1 MISDNQ
7 QGRILNIKEIML
19 QNIELESIVVH
30 KSLNREQTKLFIEN
44 LNEEYV
50 YFKQQFNLN
59 KDQVKRAKRV
69 IFSIYENNIVD
80 GFTKVKSLENYCIN
94 EYGLILNIRT
104 RGEIIPSVGKK
115 GYLQVCLTNKNT
127 YSVHRLVALTFIE
140 NKENKPEVNHKDGN
154 KLNNHVSNVEW
165 NTTQENLEHKRI
177 NNLGKTLKAKLSA
190 TGINNSQAKLDE
202 EDVIFIRTNCETIID
217 IKKFSKEL
225 DVSIATIYDIKNR
238 RSWTHI

>member
-30 KSLNREQTKLFIEN
+30 KSLNREQTQLFIEN

-69 IFSIYENNIVD
+69 VFSIYENSIVN
-80 GFTKVKSLENYCIN
+80 GFTRINSLNNYCIN
-94 EYGLILNIRT
+94 EYGFILNIRT

-140 NKENKPEVNHKDGN
+140 NKENKPEVNHIDGN
-154 KLNNHVSNVEW
+154 KLNNHISNLEW

-177 NNLGKTLKAKLSA
+177 NNLGKTLKAKFSA

-202 EDVIFIRTNCETIID
+202 QDVILIRTNCVTKND
-217 IKKFSKEL
+217 IKKFSNEL
-225 DVSIATIYDIKNR
+225 NVSIATIYDIKNR

>member
-1 MISDNQ
+1 M
-7 QGRILNIKEIML
+7 
-19 QNIELESIVVH
+19 
-30 KSLNREQTKLFIEN
+30 
-44 LNEEYV
+44 
-50 YFKQQFNLN
+50 
-59 KDQVKRAKRV
+59 
-69 IFSIYENNIVD
+69 
-80 GFTKVKSLENYCIN
+80 
-94 EYGLILNIRT
+94 
-104 RGEIIPSVGKK
+104 
-115 GYLQVCLTNKNT
+115 QVCLTNKNT
-127 YSVHRLVALTFIE
+127 YSIHRLVALTFIE

-154 KLNNHVSNVEW
+154 KLNNHVSNLEW

>member
-1 MISDNQ
+1 M
-7 QGRILNIKEIML
+7 
-19 QNIELESIVVH
+19 
-30 KSLNREQTKLFIEN
+30 
-44 LNEEYV
+44 
-50 YFKQQFNLN
+50 
-59 KDQVKRAKRV
+59 
-69 IFSIYENNIVD
+69 
-80 GFTKVKSLENYCIN
+80 
-94 EYGLILNIRT
+94 
-104 RGEIIPSVGKK
+104 
-115 GYLQVCLTNKNT
+115 QVCLTNKNT
-127 YSVHRLVALTFIE
+127 YSIHRLVALTFIE

-154 KLNNHVSNVEW
+154 KLNNHVSNLEW

-225 DVSIATIYDIKNR
+225 NVSIATIYDIKNR

>member
-7 QGRILNIKEIML
+7 QGRILNIKEIMI
-19 QNIELESIVVH
+19 QNVDLESIIVH

-69 IFSIYENNIVD
+69 IFSIYENNIVN
-80 GFTKVKSLENYCIN
+80 GFTKTKSLDNYCIN

-104 RGEIIPSVGKK
+104 RGIIKPSINKK

-127 YSVHRLVALTFIE
+127 YKVHRLVALTFIE
-140 NKENKPEVNHKDGN
+140 NKENKPEVNHKDGK
-154 KLNNHVSNVEW
+154 KLNNYVSNLEW

>member
-7 QGRILNIKEIML
+7 QGRILNTKEIML
-19 QNIELESIVVH
+19 QNIDLKSIVVH

-69 IFSIYENNIVD
+69 LFSIYENNMVI
-80 GFTKVKSLENYCIN
+80 GFTKINSLSNYCIN
-94 EYGLILNIRT
+94 EYGFILNIRT
-104 RGEIIPSVGKK
+104 RGEVVPSISKK
-115 GYLQVCLTNKNT
+115 GYLQACLTNKNT

-140 NKENKPEVNHKDGN
+140 NEENKPEVNHVDGN
-154 KLNNHVSNVEW
+154 KLNNHISNLEW
-165 NTTQENLEHKRI
+165 CTTQENLEHKRF

-202 EDVIFIRTNCETIID
+202 EDVILIRTNCATKED
-217 IKKFSKEL
+217 IKRFSKEL

>member
-7 QGRILNIKEIML
+7 QGRILNTKEIML
-19 QNIELESIVVH
+19 QNIDLKSIVVH

-94 EYGLILNIRT
+94 EDGLILNVRT
-104 RGEIIPSVGKK
+104 RGVIRPSIGKK

-127 YSVHRLVALTFIE
+127 YSIHRLAALTFIE
-140 NKENKPEVNHKDGN
+140 NKENKTEVNHIDGN
-154 KLNNHVSNVEW
+154 KLNNHISNLEW

-190 TGINNSQAKLDE
+190 TGINNSKAKLDE

-225 DVSIATIYDIKNR
+225 NVSIATIYDIKNR

>member
-7 QGRILNIKEIML
+7 QGRILNTKEIML
-19 QNIELESIVVH
+19 QNIDLKSIVVH

-94 EYGLILNIRT
+94 EDGLILNVRT
-104 RGEIIPSVGKK
+104 RGVIRPSTNKK

-127 YSVHRLVALTFIE
+127 YSIHRLAALTFIE
-140 NKENKPEVNHKDGN
+140 NKENKTEVNHIDGN
-154 KLNNHVSNVEW
+154 KLNNHISNLEW

-225 DVSIATIYDIKNR
+225 NVSIATIYDIKNR

>member
-1 MISDNQ
+1 MVRPSIS
-7 QGRILNIKEIML
+7 
-19 QNIELESIVVH
+19 
-30 KSLNREQTKLFIEN
+30 
-44 LNEEYV
+44 
-50 YFKQQFNLN
+50 
-59 KDQVKRAKRV
+59 
-69 IFSIYENNIVD
+69 
-80 GFTKVKSLENYCIN
+80 
-94 EYGLILNIRT
+94 
-104 RGEIIPSVGKK
+104 KK
-115 GYLQVCLTNKNT
+115 GYLQVCLANKNT
-127 YSVHRLVALTFIE
+127 YSIHRLVALTFIE

-154 KLNNHVSNVEW
+154 KLNNHVSNLEW

>member
-19 QNIELESIVVH
+19 QNIDLESIIVH

-69 IFSIYENNIVD
+69 IFSIYENNIIT
-80 GFTKVKSLENYCIN
+80 GFTKVKSLENYCIDEN
-94 EYGLILNIRT
+94 GLILNTRT
-104 RGEIIPSVGKK
+104 RRVIIHSISKK

-127 YSVHRLVALTFIE
+127 YSIHRLVSLTFIE

-154 KLNNHVSNVEW
+154 KLNNHVSNLEW

-202 EDVIFIRTNCETIID
+202 EDVIFIRTNCVTKID

-225 DVSIATIYDIKNR
+225 NISISTIYDIKNR

>member
-19 QNIELESIVVH
+19 QNIDLESIVVH

-44 LNEEYV
+44 LNKEYV

-69 IFSIYENNIVD
+69 IFSIYENNIVN
-80 GFTKVKSLENYCIN
+80 GFTKIDSLSNYCID
-94 EYGLILNIRT
+94 EYGCILNTRT
-104 RGEIIPSVGKK
+104 RCVIIPSVSKK

-127 YSVHRLVALTFIE
+127 YIIHRLIALTFIE
-140 NKENKPEVNHKDGN
+140 NKENKPEVNHIDGN
-154 KLNNHVSNVEW
+154 KLNNHISNLEW

-202 EDVIFIRTNCETIID
+202 EDVILIRMNCITKND

-225 DVSIATIYDIKNR
+225 NVSIATIYDIKNR

>member
-19 QNIELESIVVH
+19 QNIDLTSIVVH

-69 IFSIYENNIVD
+69 IFSIYENNIID
-80 GFTKVKSLENYCIN
+80 GFTKIKALENYCIN

-104 RGEIIPSVGKK
+104 RWCIKPSVSKK
-115 GYLQVCLTNKNT
+115 GYWQVCLTNKNT
-127 YSVHRLVALTFIE
+127 YKVHRLVALTFIE

-154 KLNNHVSNVEW
+154 KLNNNISNLEW
-165 NTTQENLEHKRI
+165 NTTQENIEHKRI

-190 TGINNSQAKLDE
+190 TGINNSQAKLEE
-202 EDVIFIRTNCETIID
+202 EDVIFIRTNCVTKND

>member
-7 QGRILNIKEIML
+7 QGRILNTKEIML
-19 QNIELESIVVH
+19 QNIDLKSIVVH

-94 EYGLILNIRT
+94 EYGLILNIKT
-104 RGEIIPSVGKK
+104 RGVIKKKNKKK

-127 YSVHRLVALTFIE
+127 YSIHRLVALTFIE
-140 NKENKPEVNHKDGN
+140 NKENKTEVNHIDGN
-154 KLNNHVSNVEW
+154 KLNNHVSNLEW

-202 EDVIFIRTNCETIID
+202 EDVIFIRTNCETKID

>member
-7 QGRILNIKEIML
+7 QGRILNKKEIML
-19 QNIELESIVVH
+19 QNIDLESIIVH

-44 LNEEYV
+44 LNKDYV

-94 EYGLILNIRT
+94 EDGLILNVRT
-104 RGEIIPSVGKK
+104 RGVIRPSISKK

-127 YSVHRLVALTFIE
+127 YSIHRLAALTFIE
-140 NKENKPEVNHKDGN
+140 NKENKTEVNHIDGN
-154 KLNNHVSNVEW
+154 KLNNHISNLEW

-190 TGINNSQAKLDE
+190 TGENNSQAKLKE
-202 EDVIFIRTNCETIID
+202 NEVLYIRENAIVRKDAIRL
-217 IKKFSKEL
+217 SNEL
-225 DVSIATIYDIKNR
+225 NVSIATIYDIKNK
-238 RSWTHI
+238 RSWSHI

>member
-19 QNIELESIVVH
+19 QNIDLKSIVVH

-69 IFSIYENNIVD
+69 IFSIYENNIID
-80 GFTKVKSLENYCIN
+80 GFTKVKSLENYCVN
-94 EYGLILNIRT
+94 EDGLILNTRT
-104 RGEIIPSVGKK
+104 RGMVRPSINKK

-127 YSVHRLVALTFIE
+127 YSIHRLVALTFIE
-140 NKENKPEVNHKDGN
+140 NKENKTEVNHIDGN
-154 KLNNHVSNVEW
+154 KLNNHISNLEW

-202 EDVIFIRTNCETIID
+202 EDVIFIRTNCETKID

>member
-7 QGRILNIKEIML
+7 QGRILNTKEIML
-19 QNIELESIVVH
+19 QNIDLKSIVVH

-94 EYGLILNIRT
+94 EYGLILNVRT
-104 RGEIIPSVGKK
+104 RGVIRPSISKK
-115 GYLQVCLTNKNT
+115 GYLQACLTNKNT
-127 YSVHRLVALTFIE
+127 YSIHRLAALTFIE
-140 NKENKPEVNHKDGN
+140 NKENKTEVNHIDGN
-154 KLNNHVSNVEW
+154 KLNNHISNLEW

-225 DVSIATIYDIKNR
+225 NVSIATIYDIKNR

>member
-19 QNIELESIVVH
+19 QNIDLESIVVH

-44 LNEEYV
+44 LNKEYV

-69 IFSIYENNIVD
+69 IFSIYENNIVN
-80 GFTKVKSLENYCIN
+80 GFTKIDSLSNYCID
-94 EYGLILNIRT
+94 EYGCILNIRT
-104 RGEIIPSVGKK
+104 RCVIIPSVSKK

-127 YSVHRLVALTFIE
+127 YIIHRLVALTFIE
-140 NKENKPEVNHKDGN
+140 NKENKQEVNHIDGN
-154 KLNNHVSNVEW
+154 KLNNHISNLEW

-202 EDVIFIRTNCETIID
+202 QDVISIRTNCITKND
-217 IKKFSKEL
+217 ILNFSKEFN
-225 DVSIATIYDIKNR
+225 VSIATIYDVKNR

>member
-7 QGRILNIKEIML
+7 QGRILNKKEIML

-44 LNEEYV
+44 LNKEYV

-69 IFSIYENNIVD
+69 LFSIYENNMVI
-80 GFTKVKSLENYCIN
+80 GFTKINSLSNYCIN
-94 EYGLILNIRT
+94 EYGFILNIRT
-104 RGEIIPSVGKK
+104 RGEVVPSIGKK
-115 GYLQVCLTNKNT
+115 GYLQACLTNKNT

-140 NKENKPEVNHKDGN
+140 NEENKPEVNHVDGN
-154 KLNNHVSNVEW
+154 KLNNHISNLEW
-165 NTTQENLEHKRI
+165 CTTQENLEHKRF

-202 EDVIFIRTNCETIID
+202 EDVILIRTNCATKED
-217 IKKFSKEL
+217 IKRFSKEL

>member
-19 QNIELESIVVH
+19 QNIDLKSIVVH

-104 RGEIIPSVGKK
+104 RGIVVPSISKK

-127 YSVHRLVALTFIE
+127 YSIHRLVALTFIE
-140 NKENKPEVNHKDGN
+140 NKKNKLEVNHKDGN
-154 KLNNHVSNVEW
+154 KLNNHVSNLEW

>member
-7 QGRILNIKEIML
+7 QGRILNTKEIML
-19 QNIELESIVVH
+19 QNIDLKSIVVH

-94 EYGLILNIRT
+94 EDGLILNVRT
-104 RGEIIPSVGKK
+104 RGVIRPSIGKK

-127 YSVHRLVALTFIE
+127 YSIHRLAALTFIE
-140 NKENKPEVNHKDGN
+140 NKENKTEVNHIDGN
-154 KLNNHVSNVEW
+154 KLNNHISNLEW

-225 DVSIATIYDIKNR
+225 NVSIATIYDIKNR

>member
-69 IFSIYENNIVD
+69 VFSIYENNIVN
-80 GFTKVKSLENYCIN
+80 GFTRINSLNNYCIN
-94 EYGLILNIRT
+94 EYGFILNIRT
-104 RGEIIPSVGKK
+104 RGVIIPSVGKK

-140 NKENKPEVNHKDGN
+140 NKENKPEVNHIDGN
-154 KLNNHVSNVEW
+154 KLNNHISNLEW

-177 NNLGKTLKAKLSA
+177 NNLGKTLKAKFSA

-202 EDVIFIRTNCETIID
+202 QDVILIRTNCVTKND
-217 IKKFSKEL
+217 IKKFSNEL
-225 DVSIATIYDIKNR
+225 NVSIATIYDIKNR

>member
-19 QNIELESIVVH
+19 QNIDIESIIVH

-44 LNEEYV
+44 LNKEYI

-80 GFTKVKSLENYCIN
+80 GFKKINSLNSYCVN
-94 EYGLILNIRT
+94 EYGFVLNIRT
-104 RGEIIPSVGKK
+104 RCVIRPSVSKK
-115 GYLQVCLTNKNT
+115 GYLHICLTNKNT
-127 YSVHRLVALTFIE
+127 YSIHRLVALTFIE
-140 NKENKPEVNHKDGN
+140 NPENKPEVNHIDGN
-154 KLNNHVSNVEW
+154 KLNNYVLNLEW
-165 NTTQENLEHKRI
+165 NTTQENIEHKRI
-177 NNLGKTLKAKLSA
+177 NNLGKTLKAKLAA

-202 EDVIFIRTNCETIID
+202 EDVILIRTNCITMKD
-217 IKKFSKEL
+217 IKNFSEEL
-225 DVSIATIYDIKNR
+225 DVSISTIYDIKSR

>member
-7 QGRILNIKEIML
+7 QGRILNTKEIML
-19 QNIELESIVVH
+19 QNIDIESIVVH
-30 KSLNREQTKLFIEN
+30 KSLNRKQTKLFIEN
-44 LNEEYV
+44 LNKEYV

-59 KDQVKRAKRV
+59 KDQVKRAKKV
-69 IFSIYENNIVD
+69 IFSIYENNIVN
-80 GFTKVKSLENYCIN
+80 GFTKIDSLSNYCIN
-94 EYGLILNIRT
+94 EYGFILNIRT
-104 RGEIIPSVGKK
+104 RCVIVPSVSKK

-127 YSVHRLVALTFIE
+127 YSIHRLVALTFIE
-140 NKENKPEVNHKDGN
+140 NKENKPEVNHIDGN
-154 KLNNHVSNVEW
+154 KLNNHISNLEW

-202 EDVIFIRTNCETIID
+202 QDVILIRTNCITKND
-217 IKKFSKEL
+217 ILNFSKEFN
-225 DVSIATIYDIKNR
+225 VSIATIYDIKNR

>member
-19 QNIELESIVVH
+19 QNIDLKSIIVH

-69 IFSIYENNIVD
+69 IFSIYENNIIN
-80 GFTKVKSLENYCIN
+80 GFTKVKLLENYCIDEN
-94 EYGLILNIRT
+94 GLILNART
-104 RGEIIPSVGKK
+104 RCRIIPSVSKK

-127 YSVHRLVALTFIE
+127 YKVHRLVALTFIE
-140 NKENKPEVNHKDGN
+140 NKEDKPEVNHKDGN
-154 KLNNHVSNVEW
+154 KLNNHVSNLEW

-202 EDVIFIRTNCETIID
+202 EDVIFIRTNCITKDD

-225 DVSIATIYDIKNR
+225 DISISTIYDIKNR

>member
-7 QGRILNIKEIML
+7 QGRIINIKEIML
-19 QNIELESIVVH
+19 QNIDLESIIVH

-44 LNEEYV
+44 LNEEYI

-69 IFSIYENNIVD
+69 IFSIYENNIVN
-80 GFTKVKSLENYCIN
+80 GFTKTKSLDNYCIN

-104 RGEIIPSVGKK
+104 RSMIIPSISKK

-127 YSVHRLVALTFIE
+127 YSIHRLVALTFVE

-154 KLNNHVSNVEW
+154 KLNNHVSNLEW

-190 TGINNSQAKLDE
+190 TGINNAQAKLDE
-202 EDVIFIRTNCETIID
+202 EDVIFIRTNCITKND

-225 DVSIATIYDIKNR
+225 DISISTIYDIKNR

>member
-7 QGRILNIKEIML
+7 QGRILNMKEIML

-44 LNEEYV
+44 LNKEYV

-69 IFSIYENNIVD
+69 IFSIYENNIID

-94 EYGLILNIRT
+94 EHGIILNIRT
-104 RGEIIPSVGKK
+104 RGMVRPSINKK

-127 YSVHRLVALTFIE
+127 YSIHRLVALTFIE
-140 NKENKPEVNHKDGN
+140 NKENKTEVNHIDGN
-154 KLNNHVSNVEW
+154 KLNNHISNLEW

-202 EDVIFIRTNCETIID
+202 EDVIFIRTNCGTKID

-225 DVSIATIYDIKNR
+225 NVSIATIYDIKNR

>member
-19 QNIELESIVVH
+19 QNIDLKSIIVH

-94 EYGLILNIRT
+94 ENGLILNIRT
-104 RGEIIPSVGKK
+104 RGNIIPSISKK
-115 GYLQVCLTNKNT
+115 CYLQVCLTNKNT
-127 YSVHRLVALTFIE
+127 YSIHRLVALTFIE
-140 NKENKPEVNHKDGN
+140 NKENKPEVNHKDGK
-154 KLNNHVSNVEW
+154 KLNNYVSNLEW

-202 EDVIFIRTNCETIID
+202 EDVIFIRTNCITKND

-225 DVSIATIYDIKNR
+225 DISISTIYDIKNR

>member
-7 QGRILNIKEIML
+7 QGRILNTKEIML
-19 QNIELESIVVH
+19 QNIDLESIVVH

-69 IFSIYENNIVD
+69 IFSIYENNIID
-80 GFTKVKSLENYCIN
+80 GFTKVKSLENYCVN
-94 EYGLILNIRT
+94 EDGLILNIRT
-104 RGEIIPSVGKK
+104 RGMIIPSISKK

-127 YSVHRLVALTFIE
+127 YSIHRLVALTFIE
-140 NKENKPEVNHKDGN
+140 NKENKTEVNHIDGN
-154 KLNNHVSNVEW
+154 KLNNHISNLEW

-202 EDVIFIRTNCETIID
+202 EDVIFIRTNCETKID

>member
-7 QGRILNIKEIML
+7 QGRILNKKEIML
-19 QNIELESIVVH
+19 QDIDLESIVVH

-44 LNEEYV
+44 LNKEYV

-69 IFSIYENNIVD
+69 VFSIYENNIVS
-80 GFTKVKSLENYCIN
+80 GFTKINSLSNYCIN
-94 EYGLILNIRT
+94 EYGFILNIRT
-104 RGEIIPSVGKK
+104 RGEIIPSVNKK

-127 YSVHRLVALTFIE
+127 YNVHRLVALIFIE
-140 NKENKPEVNHKDGN
+140 NKENKPEVNHIDGN
-154 KLNNHVSNVEW
+154 KLNNHISNLEW

-202 EDVIFIRTNCETIID
+202 EDVILIRTNCSTKND

-225 DVSIATIYDIKNR
+225 NVSVATIYDIKNR

>member
-7 QGRILNIKEIML
+7 QGRILDIKDIMI
-19 QNIELESIVVH
+19 QNIDLKSIIVH

-69 IFSIYENNIVD
+69 IFSIYENNIIF
-80 GFTKVKSLENYCIN
+80 GFTKINSLDNYCIN
-94 EYGLILNIRT
+94 ENGLILNIRT
-104 RGEIIPSVGKK
+104 RCVIIPSINKK
-115 GYLQVCLTNKNT
+115 GYLQVCLTNKYT
-127 YSVHRLVALTFIE
+127 YKVHRLVALTFIE

-154 KLNNHVSNVEW
+154 KLNNHVYNLEW

-190 TGINNSQAKLDE
+190 TGINNSQVKLDE
-202 EDVIFIRTNCETIID
+202 EDVIFIRTNCITIED
-217 IKKFSKEL
+217 IKNFSIEL
-225 DVSIATIYDIKNR
+225 DISISTIYDIKNR

>member
-19 QNIELESIVVH
+19 QNIDLKSIVVH

-104 RGEIIPSVGKK
+104 RGMIIHSISKK

-127 YSVHRLVALTFIE
+127 YKVHRLVALTFIE
-140 NKENKPEVNHKDGN
+140 NKENKQEVNHKDGN
-154 KLNNHVSNVEW
+154 KLNNHVSNLEW

>member
-1 MISDNQ
+1 VISDNQ

-19 QNIELESIVVH
+19 QNIDLESIVVH

-44 LNEEYV
+44 LNKEYV

-69 IFSIYENNIVD
+69 IFSIYENNIVN
-80 GFTKVKSLENYCIN
+80 GFTKIDSLSNYCID
-94 EYGLILNIRT
+94 EYGCILNTRT
-104 RGEIIPSVGKK
+104 RCVIIPSVSKK

-127 YSVHRLVALTFIE
+127 YIIHRLIALTFIE
-140 NKENKPEVNHKDGN
+140 NKENKPEVNHIDGN
-154 KLNNHVSNVEW
+154 KLNNHISNLEW

-202 EDVIFIRTNCETIID
+202 EDVILIRMNCITKND

-225 DVSIATIYDIKNR
+225 NVSIATIYDIKNR

>member
-7 QGRILNIKEIML
+7 QGRILNIKEVMI
-19 QNIELESIVVH
+19 QNIDLESIIIH

-69 IFSIYENNIVD
+69 IFSIYENNVVD
-80 GFTKVKSLENYCIN
+80 GFKKINSLENYCIN

-104 RGEIIPSVGKK
+104 RCMIKPSIDKK
-115 GYLQVCLTNKNT
+115 GYLRVCLTNKNT
-127 YSVHRLVALTFIE
+127 YAVHRLVALTFIE
-140 NKENKPEVNHKDGN
+140 NEENKPEVNHIDGN
-154 KLNNHVSNVEW
+154 KLNNHIYNLEW

-190 TGINNSQAKLDE
+190 TGVNNSQSKLDDQ
-202 EDVIFIRTNCETIID
+202 DVLFIRTNCITKND
-217 IKKFSKEL
+217 IVKFSLEL
-225 DVSIATIYDIKNR
+225 GVSISTIYDIKNR

>member
-19 QNIELESIVVH
+19 QNIDLKSIVVH

-104 RGEIIPSVGKK
+104 RGIVKPSINKNGQ
-115 GYLQVCLTNKNT
+115 LQVCLTNKNT
-127 YSVHRLVALTFIE
+127 YSIHRLVALTFIE

-154 KLNNHVSNVEW
+154 KLNNHVSNLEW

-202 EDVIFIRTNCETIID
+202 EDVIFIRTNCETKID

>member
-7 QGRILNIKEIML
+7 QGRILNTKEIML
-19 QNIELESIVVH
+19 QNIDLKSIVVH

-94 EYGLILNIRT
+94 DHGLILNIRT
-104 RGEIIPSVGKK
+104 RGMIIPSISKK

-127 YSVHRLVALTFIE
+127 YSIHRLVALTFIE
-140 NKENKPEVNHKDGN
+140 NKENKTEVNHIDGN
-154 KLNNHVSNVEW
+154 KLNNHISNLEW

-202 EDVIFIRTNCETIID
+202 EDVIFIRTNCETKID